1 MAKHTP
7 TQVANNDIR
16 MTKKNPTKPKTWLH
30 IQQQLRLTRSHRRAR
45 IWHDAQLPQRRRI
58 QQITR
63 IIITPVI
70 VVATVATL
78 YLGLQAA
85 IIQVNEFLTPP
96 PKIVQMTPPV
106 DQLPSPIPQPGSTIA
121 TPPPTP
127 QITAT
132 IQSQA
137 ITHIVIP
144 AIKLDSAVVEV
155 GWDTISD
162 SNGQS
167 SLVWQVAQYAVGHHF
182 TSANPGQP
190 NNIVLSGHVGGYGKV
205 FRNLDQLR
213 PNDQIML
220 MSGTRIFTYIVQRQ
234 ILVDEQ
240 YASPS
245 EQIANLSY
253 IDNTSSEILTLI
265 TCWPPTGV
273 DRFSQRLI
281 IRAVPQPP
289 KN

>member
-1 MAKHTP
+1 
-7 TQVANNDIR
+7 
-16 MTKKNPTKPKTWLH
+16 MTEQKQHSRKKSHQIK
-30 IQQQLRLTRSHRRAR
+30 QQLQFIRSHRRSR
-45 IWHDAQLPQRRRI
+45 LGHEAQLSQRRRI

-63 IIITPVI
+63 IIIMPII
-70 VVATVATL
+70 VVAVVATI

-96 PKIVQMTPPV
+96 PKIVQMTSPV
-106 DQLPSPIPQPGSTIA
+106 DWIPSPSSQPGRTTA

-132 IQSQA
+132 IGSQA
-137 ITHIVIP
+137 ITHIAIP
-144 AIKLDSAVVEV
+144 AIQLDSAVVEV
-155 GWDTISD
+155 GWDSITDTDGKSI
-162 SNGQS
+162 
-167 SLVWQVAQYAVGHHF
+167 LVWQVAQYAVGHHY
-182 TSANPGQP
+182 TSANPGQA

-205 FRNLDQLR
+205 FRNLNQLK

-220 MSGTRIFTYIVQRQ
+220 TSGTQIFTYIVQQQ

-240 YASPS
+240 HASPS
-245 EQIANLSY
+245 EQIVNLSY
-253 IDNTSSEILTLI
+253 IDTTPSEMLTLI

-281 IRAVPQPP
+281 IRAVPQLP

>member
-1 MAKHTP
+1 MTEKKQP
-7 TQVANNDIR
+7 TR
-16 MTKKNPTKPKTWLH
+16 KKSHQIK
-30 IQQQLRLTRSHRRAR
+30 QQLQFIRSHRRSR
-45 IWHDAQLPQRRRI
+45 LGHEAQLSQRRRI

-63 IIITPVI
+63 IIITPII
-70 VVATVATL
+70 VVAVVATI

-132 IQSQA
+132 SGSHA
-137 ITHIVIP
+137 ITHIAIP
-144 AIKLDSAVVEV
+144 AIQLDSPVVEV
-155 GWDTISD
+155 GWDSITDTDGKSI
-162 SNGQS
+162 
-167 SLVWQVAQYAVGHHF
+167 LIWQVAQYAVGHHY
-182 TSANPGQP
+182 TSASPGQA

-205 FRNLDQLR
+205 FRNLNQLN

-220 MSGTRIFTYIVQRQ
+220 TSGTQIFTYIVQQQ

-240 YASPS
+240 HASPS

-253 IDNTSSEILTLI
+253 IDATPSEMLTLI

-281 IRAVPQPP
+281 IRALPQHTGTH
-289 KN
+289 K

>member
-1 MAKHTP
+1 M
-7 TQVANNDIR
+7 
-16 MTKKNPTKPKTWLH
+16 
-30 IQQQLRLTRSHRRAR
+30 
-45 IWHDAQLPQRRRI
+45 

-78 YLGLQAA
+78 YLGLQAT
-85 IIQVNEFLTPP
+85 IIKVHEYLPPPITVMQIPTTIPNTPP
-96 PKIVQMTPPV
+96 
-106 DQLPSPIPQPGSTIA
+106 LPSPLPSPHTEKIA
-121 TPPPTP
+121 TPTTVSIP

-220 MSGTRIFTYIVQRQ
+220 MSGAQIFTYVVQRQ

>member
-1 MAKHTP
+1 
-7 TQVANNDIR
+7 

-78 YLGLQAA
+78 YLGLQAT
-85 IIQVNEFLTPP
+85 IIKVHEYLTPP
-96 PKIVQMTPPV
+96 ITIMQIPTPIPNTPP
-106 DQLPSPIPQPGSTIA
+106 LPSPLPSPHTEKIA
-121 TPPPTP
+121 TPTTVSIP

-220 MSGTRIFTYIVQRQ
+220 MSGARIFTYVVQRQ

>member
-1 MAKHTP
+1 MQIPNTPAPPAPQPPTQSETNITP
-7 TQVANNDIR
+7 TTASI
-16 MTKKNPTKPKTWLH
+16 
-30 IQQQLRLTRSHRRAR
+30 
-45 IWHDAQLPQRRRI
+45 
-58 QQITR
+58 
-63 IIITPVI
+63 PV
-70 VVATVATL
+70 
-78 YLGLQAA
+78 
-85 IIQVNEFLTPP
+85 
-96 PKIVQMTPPV
+96 
-106 DQLPSPIPQPGSTIA
+106 
-121 TPPPTP
+121 
-127 QITAT
+127 ITAT

-144 AIKLDSAVVEV
+144 AIALDSTVVEV

-205 FRNLDQLR
+205 FRNLNQLR

-220 MSGTRIFTYIVQRQ
+220 MSGARVFTYVVQRQ

-253 IDNTSSEILTLI
+253 IENTPSEILTLI
-265 TCWPPTGV
+265 TCWPPTGA

-281 IRAVPQPP
+281 IRAVPLTQPI